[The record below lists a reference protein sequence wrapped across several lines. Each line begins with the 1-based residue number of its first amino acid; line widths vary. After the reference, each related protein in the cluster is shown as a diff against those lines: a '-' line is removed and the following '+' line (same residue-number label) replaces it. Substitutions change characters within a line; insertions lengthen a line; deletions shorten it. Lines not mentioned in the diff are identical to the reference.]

1 MQYIPCTRLVRG
13 ARQAQEE
20 KEGCT
25 KEKKAKKTSNKD
37 EKENEMKILLL
48 TPFLLGNSAGALG
61 ALLPLIIGA
70 VVGLGI
76 VFGIVWGLIKWLS

>member
-1 MQYIPCTRLVRG
+1 M
-13 ARQAQEE
+13 
-20 KEGCT
+20 
-25 KEKKAKKTSNKD
+25 NKLFVA
-37 EKENEMKILLL
+37 IT